1 MFSFLLFMY
10 MVISLSSSSSATNLH
25 RLQDRYSKCQLFG
38 ICDNNIELFDNV
50 SRYVQIPIEINGK
63 DIYINASSSL
73 NRFVQAK
80 DFCEA
85 HQIASPV
92 CAPSIGRAIGD
103 MLYCRAHQ
111 QFKYRFRFIRSSE
124 YDYTIEFDLLRDI
137 LVNNFGWVE
146 CNESN
151 NIHTYDTNLWIF
163 DAPIEFLPRH
173 VTSNTMDRLFSLNSN
188 IGNKLVLRR
197 HMNQKDNFMPLG
209 FQLEDIIGEHKQ
221 NRASYISFLKSK
233 NIWMVKN
240 PILEG
245 GTGIVGIF
253 NNHSKLT
260 DFILN
265 DIAKKRKK
273 HYILEEYVYPPYLL
287 AGKKFSIGIYVVIT
301 SIDPLIV
308 WVCND
313 EILVLLA
320 IEEFNDET
328 YDNFEMHL
336 TNGVLLKKNKKY
348 EQDRNLWSTN
358 RFKEYVGIE
367 TYESIL
373 KQAKVIIS
381 NVVANFILEWRQDE
395 LNHASFGPSIYG
407 FWRFDFLIQQLD
419 VNYKKAYLIEV
430 ETLPS
435 TAPRGAVDDDIA
447 KRKVLRDMLRL
458 AGWHPI
464 NQDIDI
470 IMNLFEMRYNQFLQS
485 MMMSRK
491 YSNNI
496 ISDKM
501 KALRRVLY
509 KFNQQLIM
517 ETNIYRPLFQEK
529 AVWHNIL
536 ASKIPLTE
544 YDMAVKLWYKMFH
557 T

>member
-1 MFSFLLFMY
+1 M
-10 MVISLSSSSSATNLH
+10 
-25 RLQDRYSKCQLFG
+25 
-38 ICDNNIELFDNV
+38 
-50 SRYVQIPIEINGK
+50 
-63 DIYINASSSL
+63 
-73 NRFVQAK
+73 
-80 DFCEA
+80 
-85 HQIASPV
+85 
-92 CAPSIGRAIGD
+92 
-103 MLYCRAHQ
+103 
-111 QFKYRFRFIRSSE
+111 
-124 YDYTIEFDLLRDI
+124 
-137 LVNNFGWVE
+137 
-146 CNESN
+146 
-151 NIHTYDTNLWIF
+151 
-163 DAPIEFLPRH
+163 
-173 VTSNTMDRLFSLNSN
+173 
-188 IGNKLVLRR
+188 
-197 HMNQKDNFMPLG
+197 
-209 FQLEDIIGEHKQ
+209 
-221 NRASYISFLKSK
+221 
-233 NIWMVKN
+233 
-240 PILEG
+240 
-245 GTGIVGIF
+245 
-253 NNHSKLT
+253 
-260 DFILN
+260 
-265 DIAKKRKK
+265 
-273 HYILEEYVYPPYLL
+273 
-287 AGKKFSIGIYVVIT
+287 IT

-348 EQDRNLWSTN
+348 EQDRNLWATN

-470 IMNLFEMRYNQFLQS
+470 IMNLFEMRYNQFLES

-529 AVWHNIL
+529 ADWYNIL

-544 YDMAVKLWYKMFH
+544 YDMAIKLWYEMFH